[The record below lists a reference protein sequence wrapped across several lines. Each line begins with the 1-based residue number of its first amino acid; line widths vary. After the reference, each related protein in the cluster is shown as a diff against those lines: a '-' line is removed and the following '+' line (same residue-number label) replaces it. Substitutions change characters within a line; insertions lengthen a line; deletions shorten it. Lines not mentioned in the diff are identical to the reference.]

1 MDMELKQFFFW
12 GGVGQRIHLVNWDG
26 GWLQVYEYRGRGTTD
41 LEHYLNCLLD
51 FSWQKCYYKNGMTM
65 DIETEWIVHDS
76 AYLET
81 EVG

>member
-1 MDMELKQFFFW
+1 M
-12 GGVGQRIHLVNWDG
+12 
-26 GWLQVYEYRGRGTTD
+26 QVYEYRGRGTTD